1 MVACPALSSAFA
13 ARVEYENMQVIAT
26 RVIAPSPWRRVQAR
40 RSLRRVRLRR
50 PSFGRSR
57 YPVHPRRG
65 RGRRR
70 RRLESR
76 LGALRGKRSKRS
88 AEDVAAKTAVKDAEP
103 VKKATPSGQRRKG
116 VADFTTVG
124 SVEEP
129 AGANWGSETV
139 VYEGPPARGEIIA
152 NVAMSWTIVWLPLTI
167 SAIGRGLWVNY
178 RITDKRVSVLSTSPL
193 RTERIDVPLKEI
205 TDVIAIGRGVGLW
218 GDMVITL
225 KNGEKVELRSM
236 PDLRTMRSHQV
247 QHGNRGPRAG
257 EAVKPRRRTTG
268 RATRGRGERAAVD
281 ATPPIRYL
289 LARRFCEKN

>member
-1 MVACPALSSAFA
+1 
-13 ARVEYENMQVIAT
+13 MQVIASHRT
-26 RVIAPSPWRRVQAR
+26 IAPSRAALASKPV
-40 RSLRRVRLRR
+40 RSLRHASGSVSRRSADRVILSTRAMAEEGAADDD
-50 PSFGRSR
+50 F
-57 YPVHPRRG
+57 
-65 RGRRR
+65 
-70 RRLESR
+70 ESR

-88 AEDVAAKTAVKDAEP
+88 ADDVAAKTAVKDAEP

-152 NVAMSWTIVWLPLTI
+152 NVAMSWTVVWLPLTI

-236 PDLRTMRSHQV
+236 PDFKDIEKHIKSNMGTAD
-247 QHGNRGPRAG
+247 P
-257 EAVKPRRRTTG
+257 E
-268 RATRGRGERAAVD
+268 
-281 ATPPIRYL
+281 
-289 LARRFCEKN
+289 LAKL